1 MAFNILP
8 ISIEEITYPDLP
20 QLQKLSVNT
29 FNDSFR
35 NIRGDLS
42 DYIKQNY
49 NYGKLASEMINPQS
63 HFYFIYYNHKLAGY
77 LKLNLDQAQSKDMGS
92 DALEIDRIYLR
103 QNFGYM
109 GLENKLIEFAFK
121 QAKKFHK
128 HDVWSSVWEHD
139 QPIVYSYHQFGFKA
153 IGSQKFK
160 LAGHT
165 QKDLVMLTSV

>member
-20 QLQKLSVNT
+20 KLRNLSVDT
-29 FNDSFR
+29 FSDSFR
-35 NIRGDLS
+35 SIRGDLS
-42 DYIKQNY
+42 NYINQNY

-77 LKLNLDQAQSKDMGS
+77 LKLNIGQAQSKDMGS

-103 QNFGYM
+103 QNFSYM
-109 GLENKLIEFAFK
+109 GLENKLINFAFD

-128 HDVWSSVWEHD
+128 HDVWSSIWEHD
-139 QPIVYSYHQFGFKA
+139 HPIVHFYHQLGFKS
-153 IGSQKFK
+153 IGSQEFK
-160 LAGHT
+160 LAGKI
-165 QKDLVMLTSV
+165 QKDLVMKANI

>member
-35 NIRGDLS
+35 NVRGDLS

-77 LKLNLDQAQSKDMGS
+77 LKLNINDAQSQNMGQN
-92 DALEIDRIYLR
+92 ALEIDRIYIR
-103 QNFGYM
+103 HGFQYI
-109 GLENKLIEFAFK
+109 GLEKKLLDLAVKKAHKFNKKVI
-121 QAKKFHK
+121 
-128 HDVWSSVWEHD
+128 WSSVWEHD
-139 QPIVYSYHQFGFKA
+139 SSILHFYDQFGFKT
-153 IGSQKFK
+153 IEKQSFT
-160 LAGHT
+160 LAGQAEH
-165 QKDLVMLTSV
+165 DLVMEVAV